1 MAKHEL
7 DFTKERETKNTIRYQ
22 EDAKPGQPQVIGTLY
37 IQKWVGVA
45 ITLPPGEKIWEQLGN
60 NKRRIPCKTV
70 MLDAGKS

>member
-37 IQKWVGVA
+37 IQKWVG
-45 ITLPPGEKIWEQLGN
+45 PPDKLKVVIEW
-60 NKRRIPCKTV
+60 
-70 MLDAGKS
+70 